1 MAQQPAS
8 MPELTTRD
16 VLQQIDRRL
25 TRIEDDQRQQDAKR
39 EAGFAR
45 RDAKFQ
51 WTFGI
56 ILTSWLSTMSTLL
69 LK

>member
-1 MAQQPAS
+1 M
-8 MPELTTRD
+8 
-16 VLQQIDRRL
+16 
-25 TRIEDDQRQQDAKR
+25 

-45 RDAKFQ
+45 QGAKFQ

>member
-25 TRIEDDQRQQDAKR
+25 TRIEDDQRQQDAKM

-45 RDAKFQ
+45 QDAKFQ